1 MTKKK
6 PLGGKYR
13 FRRFILFALMFAL
26 FGAGGWFAYEKFDV
40 AGIIPAMLTVE
51 ESESEPEQGS
61 EPDSES
67 EPEPESES
75 EPDSEPESE
84 PDAPPAVSAQDW
96 ELILVNGDN
105 PIPENY
111 APELETITD
120 MYRVDKRIADNVKL
134 MFADAKASGINLII
148 CSAYRS
154 AEKQGEN
161 FDNKKQEHIA
171 KGKTE
176 DEAIAVTSAAIA
188 KPGTSEHQTGLALD
202 IVTSSY
208 QSLNAGFE
216 NTPAFKWLSEN
227 AHKHGFIL
235 RYPKDKQ
242 DITDIVYEP
251 WHYRYVGEKNAAV
264 IKESGLCLEEY
275 IEALNGFPLLA
286 EPSQTETEDNSDAE
300 PKPEPKSAG

>member
-1 MTKKK
+1 MPKTKKK

-13 FRRFILFALMFAL
+13 FRRFILYVLIFAL
-26 FGAGGWFAYEKFDV
+26 FGAGGWFAYEKLDSV
-40 AGIIPAMLTVE
+40 GVVPVQATVQQP
-51 ESESEPEQGS
+51 ESGSEPEP
-61 EPDSES
+61 EPEPES
-67 EPEPESES
+67 EPEPEP
-75 EPDSEPESE
+75 EPQPE
-84 PDAPPAVSAQDW
+84 DIPAVGAQDW

-105 PIPENY
+105 PMPEGY

-120 MYRVDKRIADNVKL
+120 MYRVDKRIADSVKL

-161 FDNKKQEHIA
+161 FNSKKQEYIA
-171 KGKTE
+171 QGKTE
-176 DEAIAVTSAAIA
+176 DEAVAVTATIIA

-208 QSLNAGFE
+208 QSLDAGFE
-216 NTPAFKWLSEN
+216 NTPAFKWLNEN
-227 AHKHGFIL
+227 AHKYGFIL
-235 RYPKDKQ
+235 RYPKDKR
-242 DITDIVYEP
+242 DITKIIYEP

-275 IEALNGFPLLA
+275 IAVLNGLPVL
-286 EPSQTETEDNSDAE
+286 SETEPSDAE
-300 PKPEPKSAG
+300 AEPEMEAESVA